1 MAVTYSTAMKT
12 VRMQAVA
19 DDIDEGAGAGTIE
32 IGTSGMATVLAT
44 FQLTEPCGT
53 VSGDTLTF
61 DMDPDISDT
70 SADDT
75 GTAAAAQIK
84 DGGGVV
90 VISGLTVTTV
100 AVGTGDIQLDSVSIT
115 AGQTVTLATGTIQH
129 AT

>member
-12 VRMQAVA
+12 VRMQAVV
-19 DDIDEGAGAGTIE
+19 DDIDAGAGAGTLE
-32 IGTSGMATVLAT
+32 IGTSGMGTVLAT

-53 VSGDTLTF
+53 VSGAVLTF

-70 SADDT
+70 SADAT

-84 DGGGVV
+84 DGSGVA
-90 VISGLTVTTV
+90 VITGLTV
-100 AVGTGDIQLDSVSIT
+100 GTSATDIILDSVSIT
-115 AGQTVTLATGTIQH
+115 SGQTVTLAIGTITH

>member
-1 MAVTYSTAMKT
+1 MAVTYSTATKT

-61 DMDPDISDT
+61 DMDPDIDAT
-70 SADDT
+70 ASAD

-115 AGQTVTLATGTIQH
+115 NGQTVTLATGTIQH